1 MNKSTKQD
9 IVYYRFAITGA
20 TCASCVT
27 TIENKIRTLPAVL
40 NANMNFADRTLSVS
54 AEAIVSPAL
63 ITEALKQL
71 GYNGT
76 LIPNSEQGEETKKI
90 AEQQYYQSLIYKTIV
105 AIALGLP
112 LFIFTMLNI
121 FPSLQTTIG
130 YWINLLLGLVTLG
143 VLIYS
148 GDHFFVGSWKAFLTH
163 AANMDTLIA
172 LGTGIAWLY
181 SMIAILFTQYLP
193 VMTQHVYFEA
203 SVVIIALVNLGA
215 VMELRAR
222 RHTSQAIQRLMR
234 LQPKTARV
242 IRNDNEVDEPIETLQ
257 LGDHIRVRPGEQIPV
272 DGIIVEGS
280 SSIDESMLT
289 GEPLSR
295 QKQIGDLVYAGTLNK
310 NSSFIFKANHVGK
323 ETMLA
328 QIIKL
333 VQQAQNSKP
342 ALARLADQI
351 SAIFVP
357 TVLIIAVL
365 TALIWFNAG
374 VEPRAAYMLVTAMA
388 VLVVACP
395 CALGLAVPISV
406 MVGIGKGAEYGILIR
421 HADALQQ
428 AGQLTTI
435 VLDKT
440 GTITQG
446 QPQVTD
452 IYPAAHSDTKELITL
467 AASLDAASEHPLAE
481 AIVKSSR
488 VQGFSLLKVDRFESL
503 TGLGASGYING
514 HRILVGNRKLMK
526 SYDIV
531 LDIWEKQSEDLAN
544 QAKTPIFVASD
555 QTILGIIAVADPIKL
570 DSKKAIEDLRSMGLK
585 VIMITGDHSATAH
598 AIASQVGIQDVIAEV
613 SPQEKSLKIS
623 DLQAKGE
630 RVGMVG
636 DGINDAPALALADVG
651 FAMGGGTDVAM
662 ESGDITLMRNSLRGV
677 VEAIEIS
684 QQTLKNMK
692 QNLFGAFIYNII
704 GIPIAAGALFPFIG
718 LLLNPMLAGLAMA
731 LSSVT
736 VVTNANRL
744 RFFKPTEE
752 SK

>member
-1 MNKSTKQD
+1 MNNHSMQEKAS
-9 IVYYRFAITGA
+9 YRFAITGA

-27 TIENKIRTLPAVL
+27 KIENKIKALPGVL
-40 NANMNFADRTLSVS
+40 NANMNFADRTLAVTTESTL
-54 AEAIVSPAL
+54 SPEL
-63 ITEALKQL
+63 ITETIKQL
-71 GYNGT
+71 GYNGI
-76 LIPNSEQGEETKKI
+76 LIPDSEQGEEIKKI
-90 AEQQYYQSLIYKTIV
+90 AELHYFQSLKYKTIV
-105 AIALGLP
+105 ATVIGLP
-112 LFIFTMLNI
+112 LFILTMLNI
-121 FPSLQTTIG
+121 VPTLQTMMG
-130 YWINLLLGLVTLG
+130 FWINLFLGLATLG

-148 GDHFFVGSWKAFLTH
+148 GGHFFVGGWKVFRAH
-163 AANMDTLIA
+163 SANMDTLIA

-181 SMIAILFTQYLP
+181 SMIAILFTHYLP
-193 VMTQHVYFEA
+193 AMAQHVYFEA

-215 VMELRAR
+215 LLELRAR

-242 IRNDNEVDEPIETLQ
+242 IRNNKEVDEPIITLQ
-257 LGDHIRVRPGEQIPV
+257 VGDLIRVRPGEQIPV

-289 GEPLSR
+289 GEPLAR
-295 QKQIGDLVYAGTLNK
+295 QKQIDDSVFGGTLNK
-310 NSSFIFKANHVGK
+310 NGSFIFKANHVGK
-323 ETMLA
+323 ETVLA

-365 TALIWFNAG
+365 TALIWFNIG
-374 VEPRAAYMLVTAMA
+374 VDPRAAYMLVTAMA

-428 AGQLTTI
+428 ACELTTI

-452 IYPAAHSDTKELITL
+452 IYPAAHSDAKELITL
-467 AASLDAASEHPLAE
+467 AASLETGSEHPLAE
-481 AIVKSSR
+481 AIIKSSKI
-488 VQGFSLLKVDRFESL
+488 QGFSLLNVTHFEAL
-503 TGLGASGYING
+503 TGLGVNGIING
-514 HRILVGNRKLMK
+514 HRILLGNRKLMK
-526 SYDIV
+526 NYDIA
-531 LDIWEKQSEDLAN
+531 LDAWEKQSEELAA
-544 QAKTPIFVASD
+544 QAKTPIYVASD
-555 QTILGIIAVADPIKL
+555 QSILGIIAIADPIKL
-570 DSKKAIEDLRSMGLK
+570 DSKKAIEDLHAMGLK

-598 AIASQVGIQDVIAEV
+598 AIASQVGIQDVLAEV
-613 SPQEKSLKIS
+613 SPQDKSVKIAE
-623 DLQAKGE
+623 LQAKGE
-630 RVGMVG
+630 KVGMVG
-636 DGINDAPALALADVG
+636 DGINDAPALALAEVG

-677 VEAIEIS
+677 VDAIEIS
-684 QQTLKNMK
+684 QQTIKNMK
-692 QNLFGAFIYNII
+692 QNLFGAFIYNIL
-704 GIPIAAGALFPFIG
+704 GIPIAAGILFPFIG

-744 RFFKPTEE
+744 RFFKPLGE

>member
-1 MNKSTKQD
+1 MNKNTKPEKV
-9 IVYYRFAITGA
+9 IHRFAITGA

-27 TIENKIRTLPAVL
+27 TIENKIRTLPGIL
-40 NANMNFADRTLSVS
+40 NAHMNFADRTLSVS
-54 AEAIVSPAL
+54 VEAAVSPDL
-63 ITEALKQL
+63 ITEAIKQL

-76 LIPNSEQGEETKKI
+76 LISDSEQGEEIKKI
-90 AEQQYYQSLIYKTIV
+90 AEQHYYQSLIYKTIIAT
-105 AIALGLP
+105 AIGLP

-121 FPSLQTTIG
+121 VPSLQTTAG
-130 YWINLLLGLVTLG
+130 YWINLLLGLATLG

-148 GDHFFVGSWKAFLTH
+148 GGHFFVGGWKAFRTH
-163 AANMDTLIA
+163 SANMDTLIA

-193 VMTQHVYFEA
+193 AMTQHVYFEA

-215 VMELRAR
+215 VLELRAR

-242 IRNDNEVDEPIETLQ
+242 ILNSKEVDEPIETLQ
-257 LGDHIRVRPGEQIPV
+257 VGDLIRVRPGEQIPV
-272 DGIIVEGS
+272 DGIILEGS

-289 GEPLSR
+289 GEPLAR
-295 QKQIGDLVYAGTLNK
+295 QKQIDDSVFGGTLNK
-310 NSSFIFKANHVGK
+310 NGSFIFKANHVGK
-323 ETMLA
+323 ETVLA

-342 ALARLADQI
+342 ALARFADQI

-357 TVLIIAVL
+357 TVLIIAAL
-365 TALIWFNAG
+365 TAMIWFNVG

-452 IYPAAHSDTKELITL
+452 IYPATNSDTKELITL
-467 AASLDAASEHPLAE
+467 AASLETASEHPLAE
-481 AIVKSSR
+481 AIIKSSKI
-488 VQGFSLLKVDRFESL
+488 QGFSLLEVTHFEAL
-503 TGLGASGYING
+503 TGLGISGIING
-514 HRILVGNRKLMK
+514 RRILLGNRKLMK
-526 SYDIV
+526 SHEIV
-531 LDIWEKQSEDLAN
+531 LDNWEKQSEELAI
-544 QAKTPIFVASD
+544 QAKTPIYVASD
-555 QTILGIIAVADPIKL
+555 QSILGIIAIADPIKL
-570 DSKKAIEDLRSMGLK
+570 DSKKAIEDLHAMGLK

-613 SPQEKSLKIS
+613 SPQDKSVKIS
-623 DLQAKGE
+623 ELQAKDE

-636 DGINDAPALALADVG
+636 DGINDAPALALAEVG
-651 FAMGGGTDVAM
+651 FAMGTGTDVAM

-677 VEAIEIS
+677 VDAIEIS
-684 QQTLKNMK
+684 QRTIKNMK
-692 QNLFGAFIYNII
+692 QNLFGAFIYNIL
-704 GIPIAAGALFPFIG
+704 GIPIAAGVLFPFIG

-744 RFFKPTEE
+744 RFFKPTGE

>member
-1 MNKSTKQD
+1 MNDVHHQTMVAYQFS
-9 IVYYRFAITGA
+9 ISGA
-20 TCASCVT
+20 TCASCVMR
-27 TIENKIRTLPAVL
+27 IENKIRSLPGVIS
-40 NANMNFADRTLSVS
+40 ANMNFADRTLSVS
-54 AEAIVSPAL
+54 AEPAVL
-63 ITEALKQL
+63 PNQIIEAVKQL
-71 GYNGT
+71 GYSAT
-76 LIPNSEQGEETKKI
+76 YIPDAEQGEAIKKI
-90 AEQQYYQSLIYKTIV
+90 SESRYYQSLLRKTIV
-105 AIALGLP
+105 AIIIGLP
-112 LFIFTMLNI
+112 LFIFTMLDM
-121 FPSLQTTIG
+121 FPRLQTDTG
-130 YWINLLLGLVTLG
+130 HGINFLLGAITLG
-143 VLIYS
+143 VLTYS
-148 GDHFFVGSWKAFLTH
+148 GGHFFVGGWKAFIAH
-163 AANMDTLIA
+163 SANMDTLIA

-181 SMIAILFTQYLP
+181 SMIAILFTHFLP
-193 VMTQHVYFEA
+193 PMAQHVYFEA

-215 VMELRAR
+215 LLELRAR

-242 IRNDNEVDEPIETLQ
+242 IRDNNEVDQPIDTLQ
-257 LGDHIRVRPGEQIPV
+257 VGDLIRVRPGEQIPV
-272 DGIIVEGS
+272 DGIIIEGN

-289 GEPLSR
+289 GEPLAR
-295 QKQIGDLVYAGTLNK
+295 QKQIGDAVFGGTLNK

-323 ETMLA
+323 ETVLA

-365 TALIWFNAG
+365 TALIWFNVG
-374 VEPRAAYMLVTAMA
+374 VQPRMAYMLVTAMA

-428 AGQLTTI
+428 ASQLTTI

-452 IYPAAHSDTKELITL
+452 IYPESEAKTLIAL
-467 AASLDAASEHPLAE
+467 AASIETASEHPFAE
-481 AIVKSSR
+481 AIIQSNLA
-488 VQGFSLLKVDRFESL
+488 QGLQLKKVENFEAI
-503 TGLGASGYING
+503 TGLGISGMVDG
-514 HRILVGNRKLMK
+514 HRILLGNRKLMMN
-526 SYDIV
+526 YHIA
-531 LDIWEKQSEDLAN
+531 LDQWENQSDSLAA
-544 QAKTPIFVASD
+544 QAKTPIYIASD
-555 QTILGIIAVADPIKL
+555 QTIIGIIAIADPIKL
-570 DSKKAIEDLRSMGLK
+570 DSKKAIEDLQAMGLK
-585 VIMITGDHSATAH
+585 VIMMTGDHVATAH
-598 AIASQVGIQDVIAEV
+598 AIASEVGIQDVLAEV
-613 SPQEKSLKIS
+613 SPQEKSSHIAS
-623 DLQAKGE
+623 LQAKGE
-630 RVGMVG
+630 KIGMVG

-651 FAMGGGTDVAM
+651 FAMGKGTDVAM

-677 VEAIEIS
+677 VDAIEIS
-684 QQTLKNMK
+684 QQTIKNMK

-704 GIPIAAGALFPFIG
+704 GIPIAAGILFPFVGI
-718 LLLNPMLAGLAMA
+718 LLNPMLAGLAMA

-744 RFFKPTEE
+744 RFFKPKGERQ
-752 SK
+752 